1 MWPSPSYLF
10 LAVFSMAF
18 AIMMILYLSPL
29 LETGS
34 VRDLMWITFLFLV
47 LDAVLSLILAFVKT
61 RAGSPERG
69 QKSK

>member
-1 MWPSPSYLF
+1 MWPSPSYLL

-18 AIMMILYLSPL
+18 AVMMILYLSPL
-29 LETGS
+29 IETGL

-47 LDAVLSLILAFVKT
+47 LDAMLSLILAFVKA
-61 RAGSPERG
+61 RAGSPEQE